1 MTLPSP
7 VAHQQTAASTAA
19 AECGRG
25 ISGGWWRR
33 WRTWASDS
41 RTVVPPVFR
50 AGQLHRHDG
59 QISQSAGANENG
71 DGWSLPSALVITSI
85 NTYFRPSVG
94 PYSSQHLL
102 QTQLATGS
110 RGSRE
115 QSIRNVSYWFFCSK
129 TSMLLDRMHE
139 KTSDYTRR
147 YKTKI

>member
-7 VAHQQTAASTAA
+7 VAHQQTAASTA

-33 WRTWASDS
+33 WRTWASDG

-71 DGWSLPSALVITSI
+71 DVWSLPSALVITSI
-85 NTYFRPSVG
+85 STYSRPSAG

-110 RGSRE
+110 RGWRE

-129 TSMLLDRMHE
+129 ISMLLDRMHE

-147 YKTKI
+147 YKKI